1 MKRFLVNQK
10 GFTFIEMIIVI
21 AVFSILTINI
31 STLLVYTINI
41 NKKLSQKNIN
51 LENATLA
58 MEFILSQVQTAE
70 KYKTENW
77 SRFLTVDNGKNV
89 SYFNFYRNIN
99 LIEFGN
105 NALAENVKDIS
116 INIDNDIMTI
126 QLEMVGEIK
135 LVGQISVKY
144 KSELR

>member
-70 KYKTENW
+70 KYKAENW

-126 QLEMVGEIK
+126 QLEMIGEIK

>member
-1 MKRFLVNQK
+1 MKRFLINQK

-70 KYKTENW
+70 KYKAENW

>member
-70 KYKTENW
+70 KYKAENW

>member
-70 KYKTENW
+70 KYKAENW

-116 INIDNDIMTI
+116 INI
-126 QLEMVGEIK
+126 
-135 LVGQISVKY
+135 
-144 KSELR
+144 